1 MFILY
6 INLGTISQYYLNS
19 NLRFKFKREK
29 EENEIKKKRL
39 HLALWTNFFSPA
51 HSPYSRS
58 PVLHPCARLRQTLA
72 AMWAHVTSHTPA
84 ARTNLGTM
92 HLGSPLR
99 LTVGPSAKLHVPT
112 LCVASLPVGPPL
124 SEPSSPTGLWRTC
137 GRECRHQAHE
147 PSGFLA
153 NGLLNRV

>member
-1 MFILY
+1 M
-6 INLGTISQYYLNS
+6 
-19 NLRFKFKREK
+19 
-29 EENEIKKKRL
+29 
-39 HLALWTNFFSPA
+39 ALWTNFFSPA

-112 LCVASLPVGPPL
+112 LCVASLPVGPPYRNHL
-124 SEPSSPTGLWRTC
+124 LPPDYGELVAVNVATKRMSLPDSSPTD
-137 GRECRHQAHE
+137 
-147 PSGFLA
+147 S
-153 NGLLNRV
+153 

>member
-1 MFILY
+1 M
-6 INLGTISQYYLNS
+6 NS
-19 NLRFKFKREK
+19 NLRFKFKIEE

-72 AMWAHVTSHTPA
+72 AMWAHATSHTPA

-112 LCVASLPVGPPL
+112 LCVASLPVGPPYRNHL
-124 SEPSSPTGLWRTC
+124 LPPDYGELVAVNVATKRMSLPDSSPTD
-137 GRECRHQAHE
+137 
-147 PSGFLA
+147 S
-153 NGLLNRV
+153 